1 MRSLITSRS
10 GEDASTATV
19 EILLKY
25 VRVGLLLI
33 CDESTEESLKVLSV
47 AMSRVG
53 VSSVVWLLLDP
64 ETSEIFS
71 VAVAV
76 GVSDEVGLLVAAIR
90 VIVSACE
97 IVVLIMLNLVSSLN
111 PASSCEVRWGL
122 DIILF
127 IV

>member
-1 MRSLITSRS
+1 M
-10 GEDASTATV
+10 
-19 EILLKY
+19 
-25 VRVGLLLI
+25 I

-64 ETSEIFS
+64 ETSEVFS